1 MPNWV
6 TNRLIVSGNDKDIK
20 QLFNNIKG
28 DEAEQLIDFNKI
40 IPMPE
45 SLDITSGSVT
55 DESIFWAL
63 SKMNDEEIQRHIE
76 NLSRAPNILHKN
88 CFLLF
93 KADFKLRICHGF
105 KIMQTSL
112 SLMRI

>member
-76 NLSRAPNILHKN
+76 NLSRAPNILHEN
-88 CFLLF
+88 LLSSLQSRF
-93 KADFKLRICHGF
+93 QIKDLPRIE
-105 KIMQTSL
+105 KTRMSL
-112 SLMRI
+112 FLMRI

>member
-45 SLDITSGSVT
+45 SLDITSEVLRMKVYSG
-55 DESIFWAL
+55 L
-63 SKMNDEEIQRHIE
+63 CQR
-76 NLSRAPNILHKN
+76 
-88 CFLLF
+88 
-93 KADFKLRICHGF
+93 
-105 KIMQTSL
+105 
-112 SLMRI
+112 